1 MTFSIR
7 LQSSVAPVLLVLGA
21 AALVGCEQS
30 QDLSG
35 GPNTGPEGG
44 AASEAGPDSGVVP
57 EGGAGTGTDAGPG
70 TSEAGVQDSGGGSQ
84 RLVLFGGSSPTSLL
98 GDTWTW
104 DGTSWTQETVT
115 GPSAR
120 ANAIGGSV
128 HGQVTLFGGT
138 DDGDGAETDTWT
150 WNGSTWTQ
158 QMVTGP
164 AAAATGL
171 DTYYYAS
178 TVGQNLVV
186 LVGDDSEDDFTWLWN
201 GTAWTQ
207 EPQGAGPVN
216 LIGYAAT
223 TFQDKMMLFGN
234 GAIWGNSGG
243 NWAKI
248 PLAAGGPDNTSPS
261 AAPVVA
267 TLGGKVVLFNGEAD
281 SFGMVSETWTWDGTN
296 WTLQNVKGPS
306 PRSYAS
312 MAAVNGTV
320 VLFGGC
326 VFGFSGTQAT
336 CLDDTWTWDGA
347 HWTQQNVQGP
357 SARDSA
363 LLVAE

>member
-1 MTFSIR
+1 MTFSTR
-7 LQSSVAPVLLVLGA
+7 LQSSIAPVLLVLGA

-35 GPNTGPEGG
+35 PNTGPEGG
-44 AASEAGPDSGVVP
+44 AASEAGVVP
-57 EGGAGTGTDAGPG
+57 EAGAGTDAGSAP
-70 TSEAGVQDSGGGSQ
+70 SEAGAQDSGGGHQ
-84 RLVLFGGSSPTSLL
+84 RLVLFGGSSATSLL

-104 DGTSWTQETVT
+104 DGTSWTQQMVT

-120 ANAIGGSV
+120 TNAIGGSV
-128 HGQVTLFGGT
+128 DGQVTLFGGT
-138 DDGDGAETDTWT
+138 GDGAGTSTDTWT
-150 WNGSTWTQ
+150 WNGTAWTQ
-158 QMVTGP
+158 QTVTGP
-164 AAAATGL
+164 AAAGTGL
-171 DTYYYAS
+171 TTYYYAS

-186 LVGDDSEDDFTWLWN
+186 LVGDDEADDFTWLWN

-207 EPQGAGPVN
+207 EPVGVGPVN

-223 TFQDKMMLFGN
+223 TFHNEMMLFGN

-243 NWAKI
+243 SWSQL
-248 PLAAGGPDNTSPS
+248 PVAAGGPNNTSPS
-261 AAPVVA
+261 AVPAVAP
-267 TLGGKVVLFNGEAD
+267 LGDQVVLFNGEAD
-281 SFGMVSETWTWDGTN
+281 SFGMVNETWTWDGTN
-296 WTLQNVKGPS
+296 WTLQNVQGPS

-312 MAAVNGTV
+312 MATVNGTV

-326 VFGFSGTQAT
+326 VLGFSGTPPT
-336 CLDDTWTWDGA
+336 CLDDTWVWDGA

-357 SARDSA
+357 SARDGA

>member
-1 MTFSIR
+1 
-7 LQSSVAPVLLVLGA
+7 
-21 AALVGCEQS
+21 
-30 QDLSG
+30 
-35 GPNTGPEGG
+35 
-44 AASEAGPDSGVVP
+44 
-57 EGGAGTGTDAGPG
+57 
-70 TSEAGVQDSGGGSQ
+70 
-84 RLVLFGGSSPTSLL
+84 
-98 GDTWTW
+98 
-104 DGTSWTQETVT
+104 
-115 GPSAR
+115 
-120 ANAIGGSV
+120 
-128 HGQVTLFGGT
+128 
-138 DDGDGAETDTWT
+138 
-150 WNGSTWTQ
+150 
-158 QMVTGP
+158 MVTGP